1 MTHFSQ
7 PAAARSTGTML
18 RESAP
23 LTDPAGRTEQRP
35 VPAVPARLWK
45 APIGTKARRDAGVR
59 IGAGVALWASML
71 LVTYWWDADGGVRD
85 LTGWVSGLTSVGRLA
100 GLWSA
105 QLLLVQ
111 VLLMARIP
119 PLEQAYGRDRLVR
132 IHRIVG
138 LTSFWLMM
146 VHIVAIIGGYAS
158 GRWSAVLSTTWDLI
172 TDYGGVLLALA
183 GTACLIMVV
192 VTSIRVARRRLR
204 YESWHLLH
212 LYAYLGVGLALPHQ
226 LWTGQEFLQSPA
238 ATAYW
243 WTIWAVTAA
252 AVLIW
257 RVILPLLR
265 TARHSLRVAAVVP
278 ETADVVSV
286 YLTGR
291 ALHRMPMEAGQFLNL
306 RFRSGPGWTRAN
318 PFSISAAPDGS
329 RIRITAKLV
338 GDGSRRLATL
348 RPGSRVMFE
357 GPYGRLG
364 ERSRHGRQ
372 VLLIGAGV
380 GIAPM
385 RALAEGLDYGPGE
398 AVLVQRFTG
407 SPLFAAEFENLA
419 AQRGLRLIFLPGRR
433 GHPES
438 VLGPLARGHETGAL
452 QHWVPDVAAREVFVC
467 GPPDWSAGV
476 VRLCQ
481 SLGVPADR
489 IHTESFGW

>member
-1 MTHFSQ
+1 
-7 PAAARSTGTML
+7 
-18 RESAP
+18 
-23 LTDPAGRTEQRP
+23 
-35 VPAVPARLWK
+35 
-45 APIGTKARRDAGVR
+45 
-59 IGAGVALWASML
+59 ML
-71 LVTYWWDADGGVRD
+71 LVTYWWEADGGVRD
-85 LTGWVSGLTSVGRLA
+85 LTSWVTGLTSVGRLA

-119 PLEQAYGRDRLVR
+119 LLEQAYGRDRLVR

-192 VTSIRVARRRLR
+192 VTSIRGARRRLR

-226 LWTGQEFLQSPA
+226 LWTGSAFLQSPA

-257 RVILPLLR
+257 RIVLPLLR

-338 GDGSRRLATL
+338 GDGSRRLATV

-407 SPLFAAEFENLA
+407 SPLFATEFENLA

-438 VLGPLARGHETGAL
+438 VLGPLARGHESGAL

>member
-1 MTHFSQ
+1 M
-7 PAAARSTGTML
+7 
-18 RESAP
+18 
-23 LTDPAGRTEQRP
+23 
-35 VPAVPARLWK
+35 
-45 APIGTKARRDAGVR
+45 
-59 IGAGVALWASML
+59 
-71 LVTYWWDADGGVRD
+71 
-85 LTGWVSGLTSVGRLA
+85 
-100 GLWSA
+100 
-105 QLLLVQ
+105 
-111 VLLMARIP
+111 
-119 PLEQAYGRDRLVR
+119 
-132 IHRIVG
+132 
-138 LTSFWLMM
+138 
-146 VHIVAIIGGYAS
+146 
-158 GRWSAVLSTTWDLI
+158 LSTTWDLI

-192 VTSIRVARRRLR
+192 ITSIRVARRRLR

-226 LWTGQEFLQSPA
+226 LWTGSAFLQSPA
-238 ATAYW
+238 ATVYW

-257 RVILPLLR
+257 RIILPLLR
-265 TARHSLRVAAVVP
+265 TARHSLRVAVVVP

-348 RPGSRVMFE
+348 RPGSRVVFE

-407 SPLFAAEFENLA
+407 SPLFAAEFQNLA

-438 VLGPLARGHETGAL
+438 VLGPLARGHESGAL
-452 QHWVPDVAAREVFVC
+452 RHWVPDVAAREVFVC